1 MYSVVVFV
9 RLRYGVGDKRPET
22 VVGAMLAPFESHAR
36 QPTAATLSP
45 IRTPAFTIVSQS
57 EGSRETH
64 ACWSA

>member
-1 MYSVVVFV
+1 MNNSFAYFKVPW
-9 RLRYGVGDKRPET
+9 RAL
-22 VVGAMLAPFESHAR
+22 GAAGAKYCDDWSAR
-36 QPTAATLSP
+36 ISTQPTAATLSP